1 MKERPSYQNKYWAVY
16 YPYVKYRL
24 EKDGFSGSDGSV
36 TTAVRDTFYLERQR
50 MDVDFLSWFESDER
64 FETAKKEVESLLM
77 KAERKSSSLMLDIKY
92 YTRDMQYFYD
102 FYKVI
107 SK

>member
-1 MKERPSYQNKYWAVY
+1 MKESYQNKYWEVY

-24 EKDGFSGSDGSV
+24 DKDGYSSSDGS
-36 TTAVRDTFYLERQR
+36 TETAVRDTFYLERKR
-50 MDVDFLSWFESDER
+50 MDVDFLSWFESDKR
-64 FETAKKEVESLLM
+64 FETAKKEVETLLM

-107 SK
+107 R